1 MSSIVTWGDHR
12 DNVTPD
18 ALEGPARMERLA
30 AQAADD
36 LADAPAQEVIGW
48 AVETF
53 GDRIAVIDHDGLH
66 DRNGRGSRA
75 AVESRWLKQ
84 NR

>member
-53 GDRIAVIDHDGLH
+53 GDRIAVTSSMTCSSPMHMNST
-66 DRNGRGSRA
+66 RTAWSTWF
-75 AVESRWLKQ
+75 ECM
-84 NR
+84 